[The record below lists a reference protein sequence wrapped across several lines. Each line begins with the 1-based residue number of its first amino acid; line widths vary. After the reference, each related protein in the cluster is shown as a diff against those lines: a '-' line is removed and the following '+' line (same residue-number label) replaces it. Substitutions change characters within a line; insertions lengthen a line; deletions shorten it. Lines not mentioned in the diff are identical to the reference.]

1 MAAGKGDRALNEDRG
16 ADALLA
22 ALDPEQREVARATR
36 GPVCV
41 LAGAGTGKTR
51 AIAHRI
57 GYAVATGVVRP
68 DRVLAVTFTTKAAD
82 ELRARLRQL
91 GNCAVPG
98 AGLEQVQTRT
108 FHSAALRQLRHF
120 WPIAVGGQAPALI
133 ESKVGLLTEAARR
146 LRLRLDLAELRDA
159 AAEIEWAKVTQVLPD
174 EYPLACEKADRRGPL
189 PPASLAALYTR
200 YEELR
205 SERNLVDFESV
216 LELTAA

>member
-68 DRVLAVTFTTKAAD
+68 DRVLAVTFTTRAAG
-82 ELRARLRQL
+82 ELRSRLRQL
-91 GNCAVPG
+91 GSPAPADAFLGGRGRRPG
-98 AGLEQVQTRT
+98 ACGDRLEGR
-108 FHSAALRQLRHF
+108 ARDR
-120 WPIAVGGQAPALI
+120 GGAAPA
-133 ESKVGLLTEAARR
+133 
-146 LRLRLDLAELRDA
+146 A
-159 AAEIEWAKVTQVLPD
+159 AA
-174 EYPLACEKADRRGPL
+174 
-189 PPASLAALYTR
+189 
-200 YEELR
+200 
-205 SERNLVDFESV
+205 
-216 LELTAA
+216 